1 MSRTNPDSREARA
14 QLGAR
19 DTYMNLAQRPTAIR
33 PGAGVPRRAF
43 LRGLA
48 GVTIG
53 LPILGYMLN
62 DHGDAY
68 AGGEPIPTRFGLWFA
83 GNGMH
88 MGQFTPSVGPDWQL
102 PADGSL
108 APLVALKDYVSV
120 VTGMSVLTPRHPHHS
135 GMSAVCSGG
144 PHLKVADVRDTIVST
159 FKYPSVDQ
167 IAANYFLTES
177 ATPPSY
183 RSLEAAVT
191 RFRGTDEGTSFQYL
205 SHNGS
210 VAGESNVNPSE
221 ESPHAFWDRLFNQ
234 GTAEPLVR
242 KARAS
247 VLNSVGDQIQALEGK
262 LGAKDKQRLD
272 QHLTSISELES
283 RLSAPIADCQQPAD
297 PGEFPDIESNEVV
310 VEKNVVMSDLMALAL
325 ACGLTRAFSI
335 QYSTCGSGAVFWM
348 VGATDGHH
356 YLNHTEAAPYGV
368 GAAIARFN
376 LEQLAYFLNKLRDT
390 TEGSGNLLEHSS
402 ILVCTEHSEGWTHSQ
417 DDMPMLI
424 CGKGS
429 GRLKGNVHYRGNGDN
444 TSRALLTA
452 LRGAGLPL
460 AEFGYEAGYTNAP
473 ITELEV

>member
-1 MSRTNPDSREARA
+1 MSRTTNDRRVRA
-14 QLGAR
+14 EQGDR
-19 DTYMNLAQRPTAIR
+19 DTYMDL
-33 PGAGVPRRAF
+33 RRTSPLRSPVARRMF

-48 GVTIG
+48 GTTIG
-53 LPILGYMLN
+53 LPILGLMLN
-62 DHGDAY
+62 DHGDAF
-68 AGGEPIPTRFGLWFA
+68 AGGDAIPTRFGLWFM
-83 GNGMH
+83 GNGVH
-88 MGQFTPSVGPDWQL
+88 MGQFTPTVGPDWQ
-102 PADGSL
+102 PAADGSL
-108 APLVALKDYVSV
+108 VPLVPLKEYVSV

-159 FKYPSVDQ
+159 MKYPSVDQ
-167 IAANYFLTES
+167 VAAAHFMTE
-177 ATPPSY
+177 AMTPY
-183 RSLEAAVT
+183 RSLEIAVT

-247 VLNSVGDQIQALEGK
+247 VLDSVGDQIRSLENK
-262 LGAKDKQRLD
+262 VGAKDKQRLD
-272 QHLTSISELES
+272 QHFTSISELES

-297 PGEFPDIESNEVV
+297 PGEFPDVDSNEAV
-310 VEKNVVMSDLMALAL
+310 VEKNMVMSDLMALAL
-325 ACGLTRAFSI
+325 ACGLTRSFSV

-356 YLNHTEAAPYGV
+356 YLNHTEPSPYTT
-368 GAAIARFN
+368 GAAVAKFN
-376 LEQLAYFLNKLRDT
+376 VEQLAYFLGKLRDT
-390 TEGSGNLLEHSS
+390 AEGAGNLLEHSS
-402 ILVCTEHSEGWTHSQ
+402 ILVATEHAEGWTHSQ
-417 DDMPMLI
+417 DDMPMLV
-424 CGKGS
+424 CGKGG
-429 GRLKGNVHYRGNGDN
+429 GRLRGNVHYRGNGDN
-444 TSRALLTA
+444 TTRALLTA